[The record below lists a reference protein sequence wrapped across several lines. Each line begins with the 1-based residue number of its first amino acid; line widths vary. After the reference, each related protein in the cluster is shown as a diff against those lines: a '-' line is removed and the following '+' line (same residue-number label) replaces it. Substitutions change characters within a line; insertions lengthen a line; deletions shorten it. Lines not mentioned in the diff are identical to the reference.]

1 MPRKSI
7 LFNIIIQKLKQEIF
21 VCAGNYFIDI
31 VTFKCRMM
39 DIQKIK
45 LCIDGNRLAQ
55 KELYE
60 AYKVNLFVLCQR
72 YFSDLEDAK
81 DALQEGFV
89 KVFRDLHQYDEEKGH
104 LASWIKKVFINTCL
118 EKLRKNKIDFQ
129 QITDFDLSF
138 VYDQDILS
146 ELNLKD
152 LTKIIQKLPTGYRT
166 VFNLYVIEGYNHQEI
181 ADQLGIS
188 ESTSKTQLMKA
199 KNMLRLMFEDILK

>member
-1 MPRKSI
+1 
-7 LFNIIIQKLKQEIF
+7 
-21 VCAGNYFIDI
+21 
-31 VTFKCRMM
+31 M

-89 KVFRDLHQYDEEKGH
+89 KVFRDLHQYDEGKGH
-104 LASWIKKVFINTCL
+104 VASWIKKVFINTCL
-118 EKLRKNKIDFQ
+118 EKLRKRKIDFQ
-129 QITDFDLSF
+129 QITDYDLSF